1 MEPADIVR
9 ILLAASAAIYV
20 LVGAGFAWGLVRLRS
35 RVPVSPAESASDPTP
50 PFVSVV
56 IAARNEE
63 IVLGACLERL
73 TNQTWPS
80 DRYEVLVVDDNS
92 DDRTSDIIDAFSK
105 KCCNIRP
112 LHTGSAYPHFSAKKR
127 PMALGV
133 NSARGDIILTTD
145 ADCRVPSTWV
155 AAMAA
160 PFFNGAD
167 VVVGYSQLKARGSH
181 LTWFER
187 LQGLDFLSLM
197 AAAAGSSHLGV
208 PFAASGQNL
217 AYRKSLYEKV
227 GGFTS
232 IGHRASGDDILLLQL
247 MRRSGGTIV
256 FADDPAAFVST
267 WRSETPVGFLQQR
280 RRWASNAC
288 LQFRLNPGFFLYLSA
303 VFLLSVLIPLG
314 LIDPQ
319 LRDVAALAWAARA
332 TMDLAV
338 LTAGALRFDR
348 HDLLVMF
355 PLWELLQIPYLL
367 LVGVFGTVAGF
378 TWKGTRY
385 PVGQSALAG
394 PAS

>member
-1 MEPADIVR
+1 
-9 ILLAASAAIYV
+9 
-20 LVGAGFAWGLVRLRS
+20 
-35 RVPVSPAESASDPTP
+35 
-50 PFVSVV
+50 
-56 IAARNEE
+56 
-63 IVLGACLERL
+63 
-73 TNQTWPS
+73 
-80 DRYEVLVVDDNS
+80 
-92 DDRTSDIIDAFSK
+92 
-105 KCCNIRP
+105 
-112 LHTGSAYPHFSAKKR
+112 
-127 PMALGV
+127 
-133 NSARGDIILTTD
+133 
-145 ADCRVPSTWV
+145 
-155 AAMAA
+155 
-160 PFFNGAD
+160 
-167 VVVGYSQLKARGSH
+167 
-181 LTWFER
+181 
-187 LQGLDFLSLM
+187 
-197 AAAAGSSHLGV
+197 
-208 PFAASGQNL
+208 
-217 AYRKSLYEKV
+217 
-227 GGFTS
+227 
-232 IGHRASGDDILLLQL
+232 